1 MSAVRQQPTAPVARA
16 LLLSATAADRER
28 RRLERDLHD
37 GAQQRLVSLSMR
49 LRLLASRLAPGS
61 EAERLLAD
69 ARNELAA
76 ALKELGREIPL
87 AQNEPERAGCSPRF
101 RLIANEAEGA

>member
-1 MSAVRQQPTAPVARA
+1 
-16 LLLSATAADRER
+16 
-28 RRLERDLHD
+28 
-37 GAQQRLVSLSMR
+37 

-76 ALKELGREIPL
+76 ALKELPTESPAPDCAASATASRRSAAGSKSQAHQASAPRCEPRSRSTRM
-87 AQNEPERAGCSPRF
+87 AQPTRRG
-101 RLIANEAEGA
+101 

>member
-1 MSAVRQQPTAPVARA
+1 MRAVTIPRFGDAAALTLEEVPVPEPGPDQVAIDV
-16 LLLSATAADRER
+16 TP
-28 RRLERDLHD
+28 
-37 GAQQRLVSLSMR
+37 QRLVSLSLR

-76 ALKELGREIPL
+76 ALKERAREIPL
-87 AQNEPERAGCSPRF
+87 AQNDPERAVVFAPMPTDRQRSR
-101 RLIANEAEGA
+101 RSLT